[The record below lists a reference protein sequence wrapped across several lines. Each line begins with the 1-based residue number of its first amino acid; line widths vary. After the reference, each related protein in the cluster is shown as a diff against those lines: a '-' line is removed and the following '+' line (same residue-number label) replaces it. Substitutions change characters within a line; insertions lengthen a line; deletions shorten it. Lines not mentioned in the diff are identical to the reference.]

1 MSWACCLCQVRD
13 AQIESSVIH
22 TINGLHRCA
31 TAVSLCQKPAEEH
44 QTLLRTVSLP
54 VWGELFMWDTD
65 RRPSQAR
72 WVIETHLKYYQ
83 GRDRRGLFYGLFMH
97 EAVSL
102 WQGLST
108 VTSCHSLHDA
118 WRLRVSDTCGI
129 KKRVIPGPQSRW
141 KTFM

>member
-22 TINGLHRCA
+22 RLHK
-31 TAVSLCQKPAEEH
+31 TAQVCHSCELVPKPAEEH
-44 QTLLRTVSLP
+44 QTHLRAVSLP
-54 VWGELFMWDTD
+54 VWGELFMWDTY
-65 RRPSQAR
+65 RHPSQAR
-72 WVIETHLKYYQ
+72 RVIETHLKYYQ
-83 GRDRRGLFYGLFMH
+83 GRDSRGLFYGLFMH

-118 WRLRVSDTCGI
+118 WRLRVSDSCGI